1 MKMKFGGKQR
11 NWLTKQVS
19 LNYIICNK
27 CSVPCRK
34 IIGCKGAVK
43 ESSEAVGKES

>member
-1 MKMKFGGKQR
+1 MEMKLGGKQR

-19 LNYIICNK
+19 LNYILCNE

-34 IIGCKGAVK
+34 IIGCKWTVI
-43 ESSEAVGKES
+43 ELSEAVGKES